1 MTELNLFSLSKK
13 WSRVTLVTADLLQ
26 GEEEGLEMYFI
37 SKRNKIMASDR
48 KHKSKFKS
56 DKSKFKVSDF

>member
-1 MTELNLFSLSKK
+1 
-13 WSRVTLVTADLLQ
+13 
-26 GEEEGLEMYFI
+26 MYFI